1 MSKFVVLLFMRVKII
16 LFGRLA
22 DIAGNAVSVK
32 DVTDT
37 EALVSALHQ
46 KYPALA
52 ETKYVIAVN
61 KQIVKE
67 NTALNSDSVVALLP
81 PFSGG

>member
-1 MSKFVVLLFMRVKII
+1 MSMQII

-22 DIAGNAVSVK
+22 EIAGSAVFVN
-32 DVTDT
+32 DAADT
-37 EALVSALHQ
+37 ENLIKDLH
-46 KYPALA
+46 KIYPALA

-61 KQIVKE
+61 KQVVNSNTLLNE
-67 NTALNSDSVVALLP
+67 NSVVALLP

>member
-1 MSKFVVLLFMRVKII
+1 MSMQVI

-22 DIAGNAVSVK
+22 EIAGSPIFVNDAA
-32 DVTDT
+32 DT
-37 EALVSALHQ
+37 ENLIKDLH
-46 KYPALA
+46 KIYPALA

-61 KQIVKE
+61 KQVINSNTLLNE
-67 NTALNSDSVVALLP
+67 NSVVALLP